1 MITSIG
7 FRWFR
12 SFRDQAELE
21 LAPITLLYG
30 QNSAGKSSVLK
41 SLLFLKQ
48 NVGDTSENGEFSYT
62 SRLVDLGSSRA
73 MAYLHR
79 SHEPTSFNFVC
90 MVKLPVELGGR
101 ENGDSRVEVGFH
113 LPHDE
118 IDSQVSYRFK
128 DLPDEPTIMW
138 DMSTVG
144 ESRRVWILKNDSL
157 DAFRRLFG
165 GVSSSVDGEDP
176 TGGIDLWTR
185 PVMSCIGMLPG
196 IQIGTYSGSYREFP
210 RFRSDGSTY
219 RAALVPTS
227 GWSWDAFAANGL
239 RAAVA
244 DSLRRTIHIGP
255 ARRLLNRIEPSAMV
269 ADPSDPG
276 LLVALRQDDVLR
288 TRLNQRLAS
297 LGIDYE
303 VVSRRVEDSVLGEIH
318 SLELRNVKSGAV
330 TALTDVG
337 YGISQVLPIVM
348 EAHRPGQS
356 LLLIEQPELHLHPK
370 LQAELADLF
379 ISTALGGARTNF
391 LIETHSEAIILRLLK
406 RIREGRLSHEA
417 VRVIYVDQDSEGV
430 STAINLRI
438 DEDGEFIDRWPSGF
452 FDERIKEL
460 LDDHDLVRDNA
471 DSPGEYV
478 PEEDE

>member
-1 MITSIG
+1 
-7 FRWFR
+7 
-12 SFRDQAELE
+12 
-21 LAPITLLYG
+21 
-30 QNSAGKSSVLK
+30 
-41 SLLFLKQ
+41 
-48 NVGDTSENGEFSYT
+48 
-62 SRLVDLGSSRA
+62 
-73 MAYLHR
+73 
-79 SHEPTSFNFVC
+79 
-90 MVKLPVELGGR
+90 
-101 ENGDSRVEVGFH
+101 
-113 LPHDE
+113 
-118 IDSQVSYRFK
+118 
-128 DLPDEPTIMW
+128 
-138 DMSTVG
+138 
-144 ESRRVWILKNDSL
+144 
-157 DAFRRLFG
+157 
-165 GVSSSVDGEDP
+165 
-176 TGGIDLWTR
+176 
-185 PVMSCIGMLPG
+185 
-196 IQIGTYSGSYREFP
+196 
-210 RFRSDGSTY
+210 
-219 RAALVPTS
+219 
-227 GWSWDAFAANGL
+227 
-239 RAAVA
+239 
-244 DSLRRTIHIGP
+244 
-255 ARRLLNRIEPSAMV
+255 MV

-303 VVSRRVEDSVLGEIH
+303 VVSRRVEDAVLGEIH